1 MPDYA
6 KLSIWAARAGLSL
19 LLLMHLVNSAGL
31 RYNNT
36 FSKITI
42 AVLLGATFPT
52 RFDDPFKIRLI
63 EIFKNTAIGLLFL
76 AMSYGATI
84 SVFLFTE
91 DVIPGVVR
99 FLSDA
104 TWPSVWIV
112 GFILFVIAANLDLL
126 AIGSGLLNRIGF
138 GQQDTE
144 PT

>member
-36 FSKITI
+36 FSRIVI

-52 RFDDPFKIRLI
+52 RFDDPIKIRLI
-63 EIFKNTAIGLLFL
+63 EILRNTAIGLLFL
-76 AMSYGATI
+76 AMSYGAAV
-84 SVFLFTE
+84 SVFLLTE
-91 DVIPGVVR
+91 DVIPGVGR
-99 FLSDA
+99 FLRDA

-112 GFILFVIAANLDLL
+112 GFILFVIAANLDLP
-126 AIGSGLLNRIGF
+126 AIGWGLWTRMRF
-138 GQQDTE
+138 WQQNTE